1 MKRRDTCDRDE
12 EPVVRKEFKAGR
24 FDVVR
29 KSVKFYTIFVVD
41 EYVFLLCDGK
51 VGLIMQVPIYLQVN
65 IGLGIEL
72 NDIERT

>member
-24 FDVVR
+24 FDVIR

-51 VGLIMQVPIYLQVN
+51 VGLVV
-65 IGLGIEL
+65 
-72 NDIERT
+72 